1 MNNEVENRQFERTQ
15 FFLVQKERDFLPV
28 WVFKPE
34 DNPSGIA
41 GVLIDVSAGGLQI
54 LMQKVAPAKG
64 QRYQMSLINQIG
76 GDEARLPPGTIDLVW
91 SDDLGSTYTKG
102 GFTFGSYSDDEIAM
116 LISHSMDGGDKFMR
130 CILRESSVENL
141 SLV

>member
-1 MNNEVENRQFERTQ
+1 
-15 FFLVQKERDFLPV
+15 
-28 WVFKPE
+28 
-34 DNPSGIA
+34 
-41 GVLIDVSAGGLQI
+41 
-54 LMQKVAPAKG
+54 MQKVAPAKG
-64 QRYQMSLINQIG
+64 QRYEMLLINQIG
-76 GDEARLPPGTIDLVW
+76 GDESRLPPGTIDLVW

-130 CILRESSVENL
+130 CILRKSSVENL